1 MVQTSDEP
9 SRETY
14 VETRGGMKYYHS
26 NEPQINKGWY
36 WCSDKKAFFRWSDV
50 NKSLSEI
57 INNK

>member
-26 NEPQINKGWY
+26 NKPQENKGWY
-36 WCSDKKAFFRWSDV
+36 WCFDKKAFFRWSDV

-57 INNK
+57 IK